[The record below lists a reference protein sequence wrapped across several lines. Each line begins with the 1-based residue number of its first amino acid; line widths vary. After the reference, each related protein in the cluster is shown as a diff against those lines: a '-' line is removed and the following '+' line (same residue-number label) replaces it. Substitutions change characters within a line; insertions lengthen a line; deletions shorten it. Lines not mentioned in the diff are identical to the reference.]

1 MAHNTVTYLQW
12 GFILLS
18 SILIFALAPIAK
30 TTRDFFYGSKNDKQ
44 PNALLLT
51 SSLVISWIFAKSITN
66 VANLGL
72 SFGIVGVVSYATYYL
87 SFLVAGLVI
96 YKMRLNGGFKSI
108 HHFIGSKYGKGA

>member
-1 MAHNTVTYLQW
+1 MDNNTVACLQW

-18 SILIFALAPIAK
+18 SVLIFTFAPIAK
-30 TTRDFFYGSKNDKQ
+30 TTKDFFYGSKDDKQ
-44 PNALLLT
+44 PNAILLT

-72 SFGIVGVVSYATYYL
+72 SFGVVGVVSYAAYYL

-108 HHFIGSKYGKGA
+108 HHFIGF

>member
-1 MAHNTVTYLQW
+1 MSMTTVTYLQW

-18 SILIFALAPIAK
+18 SILIFWLAPIAR
-30 TTRDFFYGSKNDKQ
+30 TTQDFFYGSKDNKQ
-44 PNALLLT
+44 PNAILLT

-72 SFGIVGVVSYATYYL
+72 SFGVVGVVSYSIYYL

-108 HHFIGSKYGKGA
+108 HHFIGFK